1 MVFKIVI
8 QLISKSLIYDFVHV
22 VHIYMYVLYIY
33 SVFYIVFF
41 LNMVDILRLTT
52 SNLKDKIG
60 KNRQLKCLAHFPGCF
75 SLKEVKT
82 ALLLY
87 DDI

>member
-1 MVFKIVI
+1 
-8 QLISKSLIYDFVHV
+8 
-22 VHIYMYVLYIY
+22 
-33 SVFYIVFF
+33 
-41 LNMVDILRLTT
+41 MVDILRLTT